1 MNIFIYGNQNF
12 KNEVNKILLNSKIET
27 ILEDVKIE
35 DISNIDIL
43 KENIAKNPDDIYLID
58 EDKIIKKSRFKFLK
72 QKDGIEEDFLLQYG
86 VNDLSI
92 DSLEEI
98 PNYIIRKYE
107 RIAFKEKDKSEEIKN
122 EDLLL
127 DNELAN
133 LLESKEQE
141 NSQNLTSS
149 ILEEPVGININELD
163 NLIELESSDKEKL
176 DTNYISMEDFD
187 ENFGL
192 NNVSF
197 DYDDDSTF
205 NEDLKSDEDLLQDI
219 LNNSIV
225 DEDDYEFVGE
235 TFEDKNF
242 LDEIF
247 PNSTI
252 FDIDENSTKSI
263 NIVLQEEDKE
273 ETNEDKLKKDELENI
288 ENFQFNEVFQNIEN
302 KKDEDIKQ
310 IYKNIDII
318 ENIEEENEKEKTPEY
333 ENIEIDEL
341 NDLNLEDF
349 SFADLDLQNKKSEDV
364 SKKGED
370 MSDDFFELDS
380 LNEQDLIE
388 ALSGSGISNVAQ
400 TDTQSRQEPQKMEIS
415 NNNIDIGS
423 SNINDIAS
431 LISKL
436 LNNKTLEITI
446 KIKE

>member
-12 KNEVNKILLNSKIET
+12 KNEVHKILLNSKIET

-205 NEDLKSDEDLLQDI
+205 NQDLKSDEDLLQDI

-235 TFEDKNF
+235 TFEDVNF

-247 PNSTI
+247 PDNKI
-252 FDIDENSTKSI
+252 LDIDEKSITPI
-263 NIVLQEEDKE
+263 NIVLQEKDKDIDLHNENDNSFDEIEALKDFNFDEAFEDEKE
-273 ETNEDKLKKDELENI
+273 KNI
-288 ENFQFNEVFQNIEN
+288 E
-302 KKDEDIKQ
+302 
-310 IYKNIDII
+310 NIDII
-318 ENIEEENEKEKTPEY
+318 NENDDVVSEEQIEEKESEIENLS
-333 ENIEIDEL
+333 DFA
-341 NDLNLEDF
+341 LEDLD
-349 SFADLDLQNKKSEDV
+349 FANMDLEDKKEDK
-364 SKKGED
+364 SIKGED

>member
-1 MNIFIYGNQNF
+1 M
-12 KNEVNKILLNSKIET
+12 NKILLNSKIET

-43 KENIAKNPDDIYLID
+43 KDNIAKNPDDIYLID

-98 PNYIIRKYE
+98 PNYIIRKHE

-205 NEDLKSDEDLLQDI
+205 NQDLKSDEDLLQDI
-219 LNNSIV
+219 LNSSIV

-235 TFEDKNF
+235 TFEDTNF

-247 PNSTI
+247 PDNKI
-252 FDIDENSTKSI
+252 LDIDENSITPI

-273 ETNEDKLKKDELENI
+273 ETNEDELKKDELENI

-310 IYKNIDII
+310 IDKNIDII
-318 ENIEEENEKEKTPEY
+318 ENIEEKNEEEKTPEY

>member
-205 NEDLKSDEDLLQDI
+205 NQDLKSDEDLLQDI

-235 TFEDKNF
+235 TFEDVNF

-252 FDIDENSTKSI
+252 FDMDENSTKSI
-263 NIVLQEEDKE
+263 NIVLQEKDKE
-273 ETNEDKLKKDELENI
+273 ETNEDELKKDELENI

-310 IYKNIDII
+310 IDKNIDII
-318 ENIEEENEKEKTPEY
+318 ENIEEKNEEEKTPEY

-400 TDTQSRQEPQKMEIS
+400 TDTQNIKESQKMEIS